1 MKNLQVLTPHQNC
14 IYNCPFCIA
23 KSHNHLNN
31 FENNYEKNYKLWKN
45 NLIYTIITNTDLK
58 YVIITGT
65 NEPMQSKACIK
76 DIINIVRSVNKNIQI
91 EIQTRY
97 YGQDEIFNIVDVVA
111 YSISKPRVLNKIKP
125 MGKIQ
130 RYVLILTDDFNN
142 YKLNEIL
149 NLIPKSVNQLTFKL
163 LEDSEGKNIEFDNY
177 IHSHRIDKSTLEKLR
192 EDINNYKGNIS
203 IRLDENCMNSINRYM
218 IFREDGNIYE
228 SWDDYEKSSEKTYR
242 KK

>member
-1 MKNLQVLTPHQNC
+1 
-14 IYNCPFCIA
+14 
-23 KSHNHLNN
+23 
-31 FENNYEKNYKLWKN
+31 
-45 NLIYTIITNTDLK
+45 
-58 YVIITGT
+58 
-65 NEPMQSKACIK
+65 MQSKACIK

-97 YGQDEIFNIVDVVA
+97 YGQDEIFNMVDVVA
-111 YSISKPRVLNKIKP
+111 YSISKPRILNKIKP

-149 NLIPKSVNQLTFKL
+149 NLMPKSVNQLTFKL

-203 IRLDENCMNSINRYM
+203 IRLDENCMDSINRYM